1 MRADAVVSPPPVPP
15 PEAPTG
21 LTAKPW
27 WPAAQRAFW
36 TLCLLVTAVL
46 LVEIGRHWDW
56 TNAMGALRSLP
67 LTALL
72 AGVVFAVLGH
82 LLYASYDVLGREPDP
97 KVAGAGAAVPSR
109 WVLAVGFVSFAFKL
123 NLGTLLGGVALR
135 YRLYT
140 RLGMT
145 VDEVTRIL
153 AASVL
158 TNWLGYAGLAGL
170 LLLWRPPE
178 LPPGWALGDV
188 ALQVLGVCLLLLA
201 VGYAAA
207 CHWAEGHQWRWRRHV
222 VTLPSSRMAL
232 AQLGLSVLHWTLTA
246 AVCWALLEQRV
257 DYASVLNALLVSAV
271 AGLITHVPGGL
282 GVLEAIFLAL
292 LKDRA
297 DQADLLAAMLG
308 YRVIFYLLPL
318 VAATLLFFVIDRHR
332 VTPTRTATPR
342 PAAKSRRSE

>member
-1 MRADAVVSPPPVPP
+1 MRQGGRVGTDTVAPRPSVPP
-15 PEAPTG
+15 AAASDG
-21 LTAKPW
+21 LTTKPW

-36 TLCLLVTAVL
+36 TLCLLITAVL
-46 LVEIGRHWDW
+46 LIETGRHWDW
-56 TNAMGALRSLP
+56 SSAMTALRDLP
-67 LTALL
+67 PTTLL
-72 AGVVFAVLGH
+72 AGLAFAACGH
-82 LLYASYDVLGREPDP
+82 LLYASYDVLGREPDVE
-97 KVAGAGAAVPSR
+97 VAGAGAAVPSR
-109 WVLAVGFVSFAFKL
+109 WVLAVGFVSFAVKL

-140 RLGMT
+140 RLGMK

-178 LPPGWALGDV
+178 LPPGWEVGDV
-188 ALQVLGVCLLLLA
+188 ALQVLGVALLLLA
-201 VGYAAA
+201 VAYAAA
-207 CHWAEGHQWRWRRHV
+207 CHWAEGHQWRWRSHV

-232 AQLGLSVLHWTLTA
+232 AQLGLSALHWMLTA

-292 LKDRA
+292 LQTRA
-297 DQADLLAAMLG
+297 GQADLLAAMLG

-318 VAATLLFFVIDRHR
+318 ALAALLFFVIDRHR
-332 VTPTRTATPR
+332 MVPFRRR
-342 PAAKSRRSE
+342 PE